1 MLANAS
7 GSARQ
12 RRVKKPAFRV
22 CEATSTGSARR
33 PRREKVSDRTNK
45 KGKPEAFLRRETH
58 LCLDS
63 GVEAQPPTRLN
74 DRQNKPGEAAAKLVH
89 DPVAASH
96 LKPGGGELARKADG
110 GEAEANLGRRADGA
124 GGVAIARLG
133 RTPCGARGL
142 PGWALMVPPHP

>member
-1 MLANAS
+1 MS
-7 GSARQ
+7 GR
-12 RRVKKPAFRV
+12 
-22 CEATSTGSARR
+22 T
-33 PRREKVSDRTNK
+33 REK
-45 KGKPEAFLRRETH
+45 KPEAFLRGEIYLYLH
-58 LCLDS
+58 S

-96 LKPGGGELARKADG
+96 LKSGGEELARKADG
-110 GEAEANLGRRADGA
+110 GEAEVNLGRRADGA
-124 GGVAIARLG
+124 GEVVVARLG